1 MFDEY
6 ITPLISENYE
16 GVKPGDVLI
25 NYNYRQDRAIQISEA
40 FCDSESPIKN
50 KIDFDVNYFGFTQYY
65 DEFEN
70 FLVESITSGDSELC
84 LVGNEIANHNL
95 KQLRIS
101 ETQKFR
107 HVTSFFNGKL
117 TTPFKGEEQIEVKG
131 DFDPSTFASNP
142 EMNADDIT
150 AKTLPLLKSN
160 FSFVAVNYANCD
172 MVGHTGVLNSAK
184 KACEVVDK
192 NVAELATEATKSG
205 YTVMITADHGNS
217 EEMIDKKTNDVKTSH
232 TLNPV
237 KLHILNNE
245 KYENMNY
252 KKGIL
257 ADIGTLIL
265 HFLNLPIPEAMDVRN
280 LI

>member
-1 MFDEY
+1 
-6 ITPLISENYE
+6 
-16 GVKPGDVLI
+16 
-25 NYNYRQDRAIQISEA
+25 
-40 FCDSESPIKN
+40 
-50 KIDFDVNYFGFTQYY
+50 
-65 DEFEN
+65 
-70 FLVESITSGDSELC
+70 
-84 LVGNEIANHNL
+84 
-95 KQLRIS
+95 
-101 ETQKFR
+101 
-107 HVTSFFNGKL
+107 
-117 TTPFKGEEQIEVKG
+117 
-131 DFDPSTFASNP
+131 
-142 EMNADDIT
+142 MNADDIT
-150 AKTLPLLKSN
+150 AKILPLLKSN

-172 MVGHTGVLNSAK
+172 MVGHTGVLNSTK

-192 NVAELATEATKSG
+192 NVAELTTEATKSG